1 MWSELEEDV
10 RPGSSLHT
18 QSPCPRRGHRPGPS
32 LPALQPGPNPEPQQP
47 RPRAPHQN
55 QWPLPLALGSRADRG
70 LGAPSTPERGWQVG
84 AGVREGTGTPGFKA
98 RGFAENR
105 TSRNIAS
112 LARARFQRHKGL
124 LATWENTLRFAS
136 IRSPSCRPWWG
147 EGSLE
152 GRGVGW
158 WLGHH
163 QEGIRT
169 SLVYLSRAH
178 TLPGSKGQGQRVGEE
193 GGGVI
198 SLSQVPLK
206 ISLEFDSLLPPA
218 TLTWGKPFT
227 ASVST

>member
-1 MWSELEEDV
+1 MAGGG
-10 RPGSSLHT
+10 GSPRRDWDPWL
-18 QSPCPRRGHRPGPS
+18 QGPRLCRKQNFPQYCVPCP
-32 LPALQPGPNPEPQQP
+32 
-47 RPRAPHQN
+47 
-55 QWPLPLALGSRADRG
+55 
-70 LGAPSTPERGWQVG
+70 STFP
-84 AGVREGTGTPGFKA
+84 KA
-98 RGFAENR
+98 
-105 TSRNIAS
+105 
-112 LARARFQRHKGL
+112 KGL